1 MKNITPKDYDS
12 IDGLKQFNADVVT
25 DALANPEKWM
35 GDTYESLVKVRDIW
49 RYNLLVVIHTL
60 FCVLFDDHNCF
71 VCWHDCDCL

>member
-35 GDTYESLVKVRDIW
+35 GSTYESMVKVRDI
-49 RYNLLVVIHTL
+49 
-60 FCVLFDDHNCF
+60 
-71 VCWHDCDCL
+71 